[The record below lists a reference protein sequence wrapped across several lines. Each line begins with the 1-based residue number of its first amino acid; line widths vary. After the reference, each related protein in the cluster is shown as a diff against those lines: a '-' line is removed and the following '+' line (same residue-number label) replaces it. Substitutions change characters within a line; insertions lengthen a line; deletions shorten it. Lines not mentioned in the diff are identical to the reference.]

1 MAIQRSTPAAMTL
14 STALNSLA
22 SSATAGAQSSEVTSS
37 TTANIVDIVANWT
50 IAVGTITASASTR
63 VDVYVWGTNDDA
75 GYPGGSATAE
85 VITGTAG
92 SITLSANGNA
102 ALRFLR
108 SSLAHT
114 TGINIKNEASIV
126 NALGFVPRRWGLV
139 FINQTGAALAASGH
153 SAEYVETYY
162 T

>member
-1 MAIQRSTPAAMTL
+1 MAIQRSTPAAITL
-14 STALNSLA
+14 STALNSLG
-22 SSATAGAQSSEVTSS
+22 SSATAAAQSSEVTSS
-37 TTANIVDIVANWT
+37 STANITDIVANWT
-50 IAVGTITASASTR
+50 LVIGSITASSSTR
-63 VDVYVWGTNDDA
+63 VDVYVWGTNDDS
-75 GYPGGSATAE
+75 GYPGATATAE

-108 SSLAHT
+108 STLAHT
-114 TGINIKNEASIV
+114 TGLTIKNEASIV

-139 FINQTGAALAASGH
+139 FVNQTGAALASSGH

>member
-1 MAIQRSTPAAMTL
+1 MAIQRSSPTSITL
-14 STALNSLA
+14 STALNSLG
-22 SSATAGAQSSEVTSS
+22 SSATSAAQSAEVTSGTS
-37 TTANIVDIVANWT
+37 TNVTDIVVNWT
-50 IAVGTITASASTR
+50 IVFGSITASSSTR
-63 VDVYVWGTNDDA
+63 VDVYVWGTNDDT
-75 GYPGGSATAE
+75 GYPGATSSNE
-85 VITGTAG
+85 VISGSAG

-108 SSLAHT
+108 STLAHT
-114 TGINIKNEASIV
+114 TGLTIKNEASIV

-139 FINQTGAALAASGH
+139 FVNQTGAALASSGH